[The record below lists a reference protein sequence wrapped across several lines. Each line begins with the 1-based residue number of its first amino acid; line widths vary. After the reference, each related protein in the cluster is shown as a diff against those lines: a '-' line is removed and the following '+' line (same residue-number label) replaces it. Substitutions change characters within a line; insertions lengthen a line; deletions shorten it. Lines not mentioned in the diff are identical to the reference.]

1 MTATGFTAQLLN
13 RGLNSTRCLPL
24 LARLVAWSN
33 RQRNRPRFCL
43 TASILALRVPPEM
56 KLYSGRIPSI
66 SSEIVRS
73 LTDGGEIEVVSA
85 PEVELDVASVLK
97 EYLRVDREL
106 TDRAKDMMEQR
117 HLPYAQFAR
126 LKRELAEQ
134 MDFGLGDEAL
144 NWICTQLFETFMHS
158 ANVDEVFADD
168 ATFRRRVKDILRKH
182 MALEEEMD
190 AEVRGRIKNLSEGTA
205 AWEHE
210 YTRVLEQIRKKHG
223 VQQ

>member
-1 MTATGFTAQLLN
+1 
-13 RGLNSTRCLPL
+13 
-24 LARLVAWSN
+24 
-33 RQRNRPRFCL
+33 
-43 TASILALRVPPEM
+43 M